1 MQDGD
6 HQGPSA
12 PSPLADPPSA
22 GASTAAAPEADRPKP
37 RGGVLAW
44 IRGHKIVTAA
54 VVTLF
59 LLATAAGAY
68 GLYLNSLLGGVTY
81 LPENSSPPEETR
93 PEPTETGALTILL
106 AGADNGPGADIAK
119 SMAADEWPKDEHR
132 SDTIMVLHLPE
143 DRKKA
148 YLLSIPRDSY
158 VQIYDGNGEPVGK
171 DKINSAFADYGP
183 PGYISTVEHLVG
195 IRMDHLAILDWAGF
209 KDIVDALGGV
219 TVYVPETTE
228 PDPKLDDIVFEKGYN
243 ELDGETA
250 LKYVRSRV
258 NFALQDIGRIDRQQ
272 NFLRAVVE
280 KIDDTGM
287 VTSPHAFSQTF
298 KAIADNLTV
307 DAEWDSGELRNFA
320 WSVRNLQSKDL
331 KAMSAPLDEADPF
344 PTIDGVGSVVQLDVK
359 AIRDLFEAM
368 KDDEA
373 GDYLRKHD
381 DLLLGDP
388 EDIE

>member
-1 MQDGD
+1 MQDGE
-6 HQGPSA
+6 QRGSA
-12 PSPLADPPSA
+12 THSPDDEPQPETPDADAPVARTGLLAS
-22 GASTAAAPEADRPKP
+22 
-37 RGGVLAW
+37 
-44 IRGHKIVTAA
+44 IRRHKIITAT
-54 VVTLF
+54 VVILF

-68 GLYLNSLLGGVTY
+68 GLYLNSLLGGVTH
-81 LPENSSPPEETR
+81 LPESGAPPEDTR

-119 SMAADEWPKDEHR
+119 SMAADEWPVDEHR

-158 VQIYDGNGEPVGK
+158 VQIYNGDGEPVGR
-171 DKINSAFADYGP
+171 DKINSAFSQYGP
-183 PGYISTVEHLVG
+183 PGYVSTVEHLVG
-195 IRMDHLAILDWAGF
+195 IRMDHLAIIDWAGF

-243 ELDGETA
+243 EFDGETA
-250 LKYVRSRV
+250 LKYVRSRA
-258 NFALQDIGRIDRQQ
+258 NFALQYIGRIDRQQ
-272 NFLRAVVE
+272 NFLRAVIE

-287 VTSPHAFSQTF
+287 FTDVNAFSQTF
-298 KAIADNLTV
+298 KAIANNLTV
-307 DAEWDSGELRNFA
+307 DAEWDSGELRNLA
-320 WSVRNLQSKDL
+320 WSVRNLQTKDL
-331 KAMSAPLDEADPF
+331 KAMSAPLDEQDPF
-344 PTIDGVGSVVQLDVK
+344 PTIDGVGSAVRLDVK
-359 AIRDLFEAM
+359 AIRELFEAM

-373 GDYLRKHD
+373 GDYLRDHD
-381 DLLLGDP
+381 ELLLADP

>member
-1 MQDGD
+1 MQDGE
-6 HQGPSA
+6 QRGSA
-12 PSPLADPPSA
+12 AHSPDDEPQPATPDADAPVARTGFLAS
-22 GASTAAAPEADRPKP
+22 
-37 RGGVLAW
+37 
-44 IRGHKIVTAA
+44 IRRHKIITAT
-54 VVTLF
+54 VVILF

-81 LPENSSPPEETR
+81 LPESGAPPEETR

-119 SMAADEWPKDEHR
+119 SMAADEWPVDEHR

-158 VQIYDGNGEPVGK
+158 VRIYNGDGEPVGR
-171 DKINSAFADYGP
+171 DKINSAFSQYGP
-183 PGYISTVEHLVG
+183 PGYVSTVEHLVG
-195 IRMDHLAILDWAGF
+195 IRMDHLAIIDWAGF

-243 ELDGETA
+243 EFDGETA
-250 LKYVRSRV
+250 LKYVRSRA

-272 NFLRAVVE
+272 NFLRAVIE

-287 VTSPHAFSQTF
+287 FTDVNAFSQTF

-307 DAEWDSGELRNFA
+307 DAEWDSGELRNLA

-331 KAMSAPLDEADPF
+331 KAMSAPLDEQDPF
-344 PTIDGVGSVVQLDVK
+344 PTIDGVGSAVRLDVK
-359 AIRDLFEAM
+359 AIRELFEAM

-373 GDYLRKHD
+373 GDYLRDHD
-381 DLLLGDP
+381 ELLLADP